1 MKWPI
6 VICFL
11 GLLGLASERAVGAER
26 TGTDEDFRPK
36 QAAYDADQDGTLDRA
51 ERRAYR
57 LALLQ
62 FERER
67 QRCRALNLPY
77 LTPEMKR
84 LVRPQ
89 AWTPELKA
97 KYDRNG
103 NGRIEPHES
112 GWERIDAMHA
122 AKAAFRGADRNSDGE
137 LSAQELEVAGLS
149 LLPVT
154 PDPEGR

>member
-1 MKWPI
+1 MKWPT
-6 VICFL
+6 VICCL
-11 GLLGLASERAVGAER
+11 WLASERAVAAER

-36 QAAYDADQDGTLDRA
+36 QTAYDADQDGALDGA

-57 LALLQ
+57 LALWR

-84 LVRPQ
+84 LVAPQ

-97 KYDRNG
+97 EYDRNR

-122 AKAAFRGADRNSDGE
+122 AKAAFRRADLNADGE
-137 LSAQELEVAGLS
+137 LSAQELEVAGLT
-149 LLPVT
+149 LAPLP
-154 PDPEGR
+154 PDTEGK